1 MAVGVGEMAVGV
13 GFVFGGEAEG
23 CWQGAVPPL
32 DTKARITSRTIRTAG
47 FIERIENASV
57 RSAGT
62 RTCRGSAV
70 VALAVGE
77 PQKPLFNNRVAP
89 VPQLWLL
96 SITPILTVVSV
107 EEFVE
112 RGRLEK
118 LRKPKPGCYRL
129 CCLRF
134 FFLSARPKI
143 ASVQRY
149 AIGPP
154 GYWVFDSRKK
164 TR

>member
-1 MAVGVGEMAVGV
+1 MGVGEMVVGV

-32 DTKARITSRTIRTAG
+32 DTKARITSRTIRTTG
-47 FIERIENASV
+47 FIENASV
-57 RSAGT
+57 HSAGT

-96 SITPILTVVSV
+96 SITPILTV
-107 EEFVE
+107 
-112 RGRLEK
+112 
-118 LRKPKPGCYRL
+118 
-129 CCLRF
+129 
-134 FFLSARPKI
+134 
-143 ASVQRY
+143 ASV
-149 AIGPP
+149 
-154 GYWVFDSRKK
+154 
-164 TR
+164 